1 MIESSWDVPQS
12 ESRLPADN
20 SISSLGESIVENRLL
35 NISSVSK
42 GESDS
47 NELQVIEDFKR
58 IDRGGYSRYEKLENN
73 YLKFELFSVVGRS
86 PSQSKSQKKKFV
98 KLFLKPSC

>member
-1 MIESSWDVPQS
+1 MIESSWDAPQS
-12 ESRLPADN
+12 GARLPADN
-20 SISSLGESIVENRLL
+20 SSSWLGESIVENRLL

-42 GESDS
+42 RESDS
-47 NELQVIEDFKR
+47 NELQVIEEFKR
-58 IDRGGYSRYEKLENN
+58 IDRGGYSRYERLKNN

-86 PSQSKSQKKKFV
+86 SSQSESQNKKFV